1 MEGGG
6 NIMMKKLAEAA
17 AKAALKTGVK
27 SANSACRI
35 TFYQNKVPA
44 DMKKY
49 QKH

>member
-1 MEGGG
+1 
-6 NIMMKKLAEAA
+6 MMKKIAEVV
-17 AKAALKTGVK
+17 AKKALKTGIK

-35 TFYQNKVPA
+35 TFYQNKIPA